1 MLISKLKATPTCASR
16 KAKPRGFRPAGRKFK
31 LMNVA
36 SEAARFVVVEF
47 PETPGH

>member
-1 MLISKLKATPTCASR
+1 MR
-16 KAKPRGFRPAGRKFK
+16 KSQGEAAWIPAGRKFK